1 LHPVIN
7 NCCMNSL
14 TIPVFHPAF
23 EKLKR
28 SGRLLHFTA
37 AIVIVSHAISHIN
50 QPHFNLMY
58 FWCQLILGVDI
69 FLLVF
74 LGRNI
79 LATLPR
85 VNLFFRFVEFLFFLI
100 AGAMLILKASWVTG
114 IFHVGISGLYFYL
127 LYCERRLNTEERLSL
142 HHTGITIPALPE
154 SKFLLWSH
162 INQLHAQYDSIEILT
177 SDNKQIRFDFRRNLE
192 FDELDQ
198 IHEFCRHYIG
208 N

>member
-1 LHPVIN
+1 
-7 NCCMNSL
+7 MNSL

-50 QPHFNLMY
+50 QPDFSMMY
-58 FWCQLILGVDI
+58 FWCQLILGLDI

-79 LATLPR
+79 LMSLPK
-85 VNLFFRFVEFLFFLI
+85 VNLFFRFVEFLFFLC
-100 AGAMLILKASWVTG
+100 AGVMLIVKASWVPG
-114 IFHVGISGLYFYL
+114 LFHVAVSVLYFYL
-127 LYCERRLNTEERLSL
+127 LYCERRVNTEERLSL
-142 HHTGITIPALPE
+142 HHTGITIPSLPE

-162 INQLHAQYDSIEILT
+162 INQLHAQYDSIEIIT
-177 SDNKQIRFDFRRNLE
+177 SDNKTIRFEFRRNLE
-192 FDELDQ
+192 FEELDQ
-198 IHEFCRHYIG
+198 IHEFCRHYLG

>member
-1 LHPVIN
+1 
-7 NCCMNSL
+7 MNSL

-37 AIVIVSHAISHIN
+37 AIVIISHAISHIN
-50 QPHFNLMY
+50 QPHSSQLY
-58 FWCQLILGVDI
+58 FWCQIILGIDI

-74 LGRNI
+74 MGRNI
-79 LATLPR
+79 LQAMPK
-85 VNLFFRFVEFLFFLI
+85 VNLFFRLVEFLFFLLI
-100 AGAMLILKASWVTG
+100 GVLTMLKGNWISGL
-114 IFHVGISGLYFYL
+114 FHVGIAIVYSYL
-127 LYCERRLNTEERLSL
+127 LYCERKVNTEEQLSL
-142 HHTGITIPALPE
+142 HHTGVSIPALPE

-162 INQLHAQYDSIEILT
+162 INHLHAQYDSIEIIT

-198 IHEFCRHYIG
+198 IHEFCRHYLG

>member
-1 LHPVIN
+1 
-7 NCCMNSL
+7 MNSL

-37 AIVIVSHAISHIN
+37 AIVIISHAISHIN
-50 QPHFNLMY
+50 QPDSSQLY
-58 FWCQLILGVDI
+58 FWCQFILALDI

-79 LATLPR
+79 LMTLPK
-85 VNLFFRFVEFLFFLI
+85 VNLFFRFAEAFFFLGTGI
-100 AGAMLILKASWVTG
+100 FMMMKASW
-114 IFHVGISGLYFYL
+114 ISGSFHIAISIVYCYL
-127 LYCERRLNTEERLSL
+127 LYCERRVNTEERISL
-142 HHTGITIPALPE
+142 HHTGVTIPALPE

-162 INQLHAQYDSIEILT
+162 INKLQAQYDSIEILT
-177 SDNKQIRFDFRRNLE
+177 SDNKQIRFQFRRNLE
-192 FDELDQ
+192 FEELDQ

-208 N
+208 D

>member
-1 LHPVIN
+1 
-7 NCCMNSL
+7 MNSL

-50 QPHFNLMY
+50 QPNPSQVY
-58 FWCQLILGVDI
+58 IICQFILALDI
-69 FLLVF
+69 LLLVF

-85 VNLFFRFVEFLFFLI
+85 VNLFFRFAEFFFFL
-100 AGAMLILKASWVTG
+100 GVGSLLLLKASWV
-114 IFHVGISGLYFYL
+114 SGLFHMVISFVYL
-127 LYCERRLNTEERLSL
+127 YLFYCERKLFTDEHLSL
-142 HHTGITIPALPE
+142 HHTGITIPDLPE

-162 INQLHAQYDSIEILT
+162 VNRLHAQYDSIEIDT
-177 SDNKQIRFDFRRNLE
+177 SDNKSIRFEFRRNLQFE
-192 FDELDQ
+192 ELDQ
-198 IHEFCRHYIG
+198 IHEFCRHYLG
-208 N
+208 EGR